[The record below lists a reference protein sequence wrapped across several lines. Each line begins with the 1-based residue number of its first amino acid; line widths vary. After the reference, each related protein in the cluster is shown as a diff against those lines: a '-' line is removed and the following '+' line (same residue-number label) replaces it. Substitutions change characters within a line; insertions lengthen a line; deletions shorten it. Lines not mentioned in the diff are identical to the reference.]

1 MQIHDLRTF
10 SVNKHLRAFG
20 FVVFGALCAFQVS
33 AANLAQMKN
42 FGVSTTGN
50 SAKVGTVNSNSNW
63 DSVLPISPE
72 SGGWAYAGNYG
83 IPQAAK
89 GPTMTMS
96 MGGDVFMAGTK
107 YPFQAGYNVP
117 AATLVD
123 AIGAIAGGPIGI
135 GLFALPFALQWL
147 LDSGGQIDP
156 ADPTKIQRKD
166 ATVCTVA
173 PCYNYRTS
181 ADSRT
186 DASTPSASAMLYKQL
201 VLDPEN
207 IPYGYTPQIDSITG
221 SVSPFTVLYKIYN
234 TSTGAYYAQSQKSIL
249 AISVAPQIATWL
261 PSSMD
266 DIAPYMMQTPFDP
279 RVVPE
284 ILNKGGDIPFPAP
297 TVTGPSEVLGPKT
310 ETQNPDGTKT
320 ISQPKSFFTF
330 QGDTITNTKNE
341 TTVTVV
347 NVDNSVSSVTTI
359 TKTPVVTD
367 ATEPVKTE
375 DPCIKNPDRNGCRT
389 DQFDVPEGEIP
400 KTTKTISFEAEN
412 LGFAGGSCPSN
423 LTQVIG
429 NGQTITTGD
438 WAKTCDMTVTYAKPM
453 ILIMAT
459 FAAMMIIFGFGAGRS
474 ES

>member
-89 GPTMTMS
+89 GPTMSMS
-96 MGGDVFMAGTK
+96 GDGKVFFADGLGSYGGVN
-107 YPFQAGYNVP
+107 YPFKATHTVP

-135 GLFALPFALQWL
+135 GLFALPFALEWL
-147 LDSGGQIDP
+147 TSAGGRVDP
-156 ADPTKIQRKD
+156 SDPTSLQRTD
-166 ATVCTVA
+166 PSVCTVA
-173 PCYNYRTS
+173 PCYEYKA
-181 ADSRT
+181 ADATYTVWNSSLSQSCINWLAFDAAKKTT
-186 DASTPSASAMLYKQL
+186 DVHTLITDIPCVFDYQST
-201 VLDPEN
+201 V
-207 IPYGYTPQIDSITG
+207 GG
-221 SVSPFTVLYKIYN
+221 
-234 TSTGAYYAQSQKSIL
+234 
-249 AISVAPQIATWL
+249 AISRQTMAMTSRLISPSIASWL

-266 DIAPYMMQTPFDP
+266 DIAPYMKQTPFDP

-284 ILNKGGDIPFPAP
+284 ILDKGGDIPFPAP
-297 TVTGPSEVLGPKT
+297 TVTGPSEILGPKT
-310 ETQNPDGTKT
+310 ETVNPDGTKT
-320 ISQPKSFFTF
+320 VLQPKSFFTF

-341 TTVTVV
+341 TTVTVL
-347 NVDNSVSSVTTI
+347 NIDNSVSSVTTT
-359 TKTPVVTD
+359 TKTPVPSEGV
-367 ATEPVKTE
+367 EPLKTE
-375 DPCIKNPDRNGCRT
+375 DPCLKNPDRNGCRT
-389 DQFDVPEGEIP
+389 DEFDVPDGEIP
-400 KTTKTISFEAEN
+400 KETRTITFAAEN
-412 LGFAGGSCPSN
+412 LGFAGGTCPAN
-423 LTQVIG
+423 RMLTMHQ
-429 NGQTITTGD
+429 NGQTITAGD
-438 WAKTCDMTVTYAKPM
+438 WATTCEMTVTYAKPM

-459 FAAMMIIFGFGAGRS
+459 FAALMIIFGFGSGRS